1 MIIDIENVTE
11 KFKLYSGEELDGT
24 EPGRDGLCREICR
37 ECAAE
42 VTGRVRPEV
51 MQRNDPDDIGALE
64 SLAAAEAF
72 YQLADLDQR
81 TAPLADLD
89 QRTAPLAVSSREMK
103 IELGDRLGAAGRLR
117 DGKRLACVRLLV
129 EYEFYFRAI

>member
-1 MIIDIENVTE
+1 M
-11 KFKLYSGEELDGT
+11 DGAG
-24 EPGRDGLCREICR
+24 PGRDGLCRELCG
-37 ECAAE
+37 ECAVE
-42 VTGRVRPEV
+42 VMNRVKPEV
-51 MQRNDPDDIGALE
+51 LQEEDPEEAGTLE

-72 YQLADLDQR
+72 YQ
-81 TAPLADLD
+81 LADLD

>member
-81 TAPLADLD
+81 TAPLA
-89 QRTAPLAVSSREMK
+89 VSSREMK

-117 DGKRLACVRLLV
+117 DGKRLACMRLLV

>member
-51 MQRNDPDDIGALE
+51 MQR
-64 SLAAAEAF
+64 
-72 YQLADLDQR
+72 
-81 TAPLADLD
+81 LADLD

>member
-72 YQLADLDQR
+72 YQLADLDK
-81 TAPLADLD
+81 
-89 QRTAPLAVSSREMK
+89 RTAPLAVSSREMK